1 LGLTHGSIGSERGGE
16 LLKICLRGRNM
27 SVAAYEVAAFAA
39 MIVVFEHT
47 ASSISTDGNGD
58 LICHDASCICV
69 TLPVD
74 TVMWRL
80 STARP
85 LTCVIFVQDRF
96 DGTCFARDVLYCSS
110 RWSARQF
117 SWTARSLFIFRL
129 VEFRLLCNVV
139 AYPTFNIV
147 HRNKGPV
154 NVAMWYVSA
163 DCVSR
168 LCLIEVTGIFAGQV

>member
-1 LGLTHGSIGSERGGE
+1 LGLTHGSIGSGRGGE

-27 SVAAYEVAAFAA
+27 SVSAYEVAAFAA

-47 ASSISTDGNGD
+47 ASSISTNGNGD

-69 TLPVD
+69 TLSVD

-117 SWTARSLFIFRL
+117 LLGPCLYLDLLSSDCCVMWWHIPRSISSTGTR
-129 VEFRLLCNVV
+129 VRSMWRCGTSV
-139 AYPTFNIV
+139 PT
-147 HRNKGPV
+147 
-154 NVAMWYVSA
+154 VSPGF
-163 DCVSR
+163 V
-168 LCLIEVTGIFAGQV
+168 